1 MNHSDLHT
9 SRTSSDI
16 QTLELEVSSINYE
29 NFQPYGTLITAA
41 EDGKPF
47 GADEAQLDLS
57 QGQPRFY
64 IMQLPNRGLSFHQ
77 ITRHLR
83 VTQCLAAVDQD
94 PWLLAVAPPAALDNP
109 EAVPTL
115 ESIRAFQIP
124 GDQAIQLH
132 RGTWHAG
139 PYFTAPTMA
148 FFNLELIDTNQV
160 DHHSCNLDHIYGI
173 ALCFRM

>member
-1 MNHSDLHT
+1 M
-9 SRTSSDI
+9 R
-16 QTLELEVSSINYE
+16 TLELEVSSINYE

-64 IMQLPNRGLSFHQ
+64 IMQLPNRGLTFHQ

-83 VTQCLAAVDQD
+83 VTQCLAAVGQD
-94 PWLLAVAPPAALDNP
+94 PWLLAVAPPADLDHP
-109 EAVPTL
+109 EAVPAL
-115 ESIRAFQIP
+115 EAIRAFQIP
-124 GDQAIQLH
+124 ADQAIQLH

-139 PYFTAPTMA
+139 PYFTASTMA
-148 FFNLELIDTNQV
+148 FFNLELTDTNQV

-173 ALCFRM
+173 TLCFRM